1 MRKIATSKRLR
12 VRIIHVY
19 QTFGKNLQVIS
30 PVCQQKKILLAKL
43 CKWTKK
49 LTSSLDHEFINSTKW
64 YMYDYMRILYF
75 RRKGLLNFQCLT
87 RNYATFL
94 SNMYK
99 YILNMYM
106 YIIHMHCTV
115 CKERPLL
122 LKADAFLI
130 RIMDLLCNLPKRQ
143 LKFLADIRGNSNYI
157 ITV

>member
-1 MRKIATSKRLR
+1 
-12 VRIIHVY
+12 
-19 QTFGKNLQVIS
+19 
-30 PVCQQKKILLAKL
+30 
-43 CKWTKK
+43 
-49 LTSSLDHEFINSTKW
+49 
-64 YMYDYMRILYF
+64 MYDYMCVLYF
-75 RRKGLLNFQCLT
+75 QRKGLLNFQCLT

-130 RIMDLLCNLPKRQ
+130 RIMDLVCNLPKRQ
-143 LKFLADIRGNSNYI
+143 LKFLADIRENSNYI
-157 ITV
+157 ITVHNYFNCDRKKLRIQKMLHRQTSSSVNLMFISIIVGCQRLLNSFNTQQKESRLCYFIDFHPPPLF